1 MIEWD
6 FEKALMCMEVGESFF
21 IPTLQTP
28 TMLAAKLRPLAKEV
42 KVKIRC
48 REEVVCGVLGVR
60 VYREE

>member
-1 MIEWD
+1 
-6 FEKALMCMEVGESFF
+6 MCMEVGESFF

>member
-1 MIEWD
+1 MIQWD

-21 IPTLQTP
+21 IPTLLTP
-28 TMLAAKLRPLAKEV
+28 TMLAGKLRPLAKEAGI
-42 KVKIRC
+42 KIRC